1 MGGVALKKFMVIAK
15 EYNFIKIIGFSLLCL
30 TLWALPI
37 VAMAKTNTD
46 SFYGG
51 QSLNSIV
58 DGEKT
63 ILTLSGGAKI
73 TIENQETAY
82 TVPDHTQSTRLVVEA
97 DNTVSEPIAYTP
109 FGDSQETNEIKLIG
123 HYTGMTFEPETATYD
138 YHARN
143 YDPSIARFTGVDAI
157 RQSISPYSYTANNP
171 INFVDPNGLGKV
183 TFWLYSSTLAPDSAK
198 SARVDINYLD
208 LPVIVLALENRQSI
222 EDHPLL
228 LRKDSKPVVKHLI
241 VNVDGQDT
249 KSGGLF
255 ATNLYKTLLRSYP
268 KATKEVESIFLHGCG
283 LTCNPYGSGEDSF
296 ADWFFNSA
304 LGSFPKLES
313 VFVSPYKVDI
323 WNRGYGDAVT
333 NIDASFI
340 GDDKHKIRFK
350 VSTRDYYEGNPE
362 SSLKKLFEP
371 PNPDTVFSVIDRI
384 EGLQSPIVED
394 SDVGYMSD
402 FINKWHN
409 FREPVFRRL
418 TLPPVPPKQRRMISS
433 LVSPRQRTIPLEV
446 RPPLPPQ

>member
-1 MGGVALKKFMVIAK
+1 MVISK
-15 EYNFIKIIGFSLLCL
+15 EYNFINIFGFSLLCL
-30 TLWALPI
+30 ILWALPI
-37 VAMAKTNTD
+37 VAMAETDAD
-46 SFYGG
+46 SFYGN
-51 QSLNSIV
+51 QSLNSVV
-58 DGEKT
+58 DGEKMT
-63 ILTLSGGAKI
+63 LTLPGGAKVAM
-73 TIENQETAY
+73 ENQETAY

-249 KSGGLF
+249 KSGSLF
-255 ATNLYKTLLRSYP
+255 AKDLYKTLLRSYP

-283 LTCNPYGSGEDSF
+283 LICGPNDSEEHAF
-296 ADWFFNSA
+296 AGKFVDFA
-304 LGSFPKLES
+304 LSSFPKLKS
-313 VFVSPYKVDI
+313 VFVSPYRVDI
-323 WNRGYGDAVT
+323 WSGKYDNTTT

-418 TLPPVPPKQRRMISS
+418 GP
-433 LVSPRQRTIPLEV
+433 
-446 RPPLPPQ
+446 PPLPPRPTSLVLPQEAPPIPPKLAKPRLQI